1 MDQGTE
7 KWLLTSRW
15 MLWLAP
21 AGLRGSLKL
30 EAYHQRRQPQSF
42 FLCRPQCSG
51 TSDRCSGR
59 CGVIFLRAV
68 AAAVSSSTSLRR
80 LRLRVAAQA
89 SGTSLLMFPL
99 FPTLRRPVSHAGE
112 RLRHQR
118 LLHAGERLRYQ
129 RLSDHQST
137 QDEVRSRIFGG
148 SRAERFSRSHASSMI
163 PVGSKRRDSCGRG
176 SRRL

>member
-21 AGLRGSLKL
+21 ARLRGGLKL
-30 EAYHQRRQPQSF
+30 EAYHQSCQPQSF
-42 FLCRPQCSG
+42 FLCGPRCSG

-80 LRLRVAAQA
+80 PRLRDAAQA
-89 SGTSLLMFPL
+89 SRTSHCDVSAPPDVEASCITSCRSRRVSLCK
-99 FPTLRRPVSHAGE
+99 TLRRHSVSAVAAQLPCPPLFLPSGVVLPPRLAHAHG
-112 RLRHQR
+112 HST
-118 LLHAGERLRYQ
+118 LL
-129 RLSDHQST
+129 
-137 QDEVRSRIFGG
+137 
-148 SRAERFSRSHASSMI
+148 FSAS
-163 PVGSKRRDSCGRG
+163 
-176 SRRL
+176 